1 MTVLMPRCCSIGCIS
16 PLKNLSNAGG
26 NIVGSSSRCLNVA
39 GIPPSG
45 GGGVHDEYIRLMGA
59 L

>member
-1 MTVLMPRCCSIGCIS
+1 MPRCCSIGCIS

-26 NIVGSSSRCLNVA
+26 NIVGSSSRCLNLA